1 MNRYSRIFML
11 LTGISGA
18 LLSSACSSLPPA
30 TANSAERLHSVS
42 RSYQETIHLSGK
54 ISVRYEHNSK
64 PQNLPGSF
72 EWEQTGNSL
81 QITLFSPVGQT
92 IAKITQNERGAL
104 LEQEGKMP
112 QQADNLDQLLADA
125 LRWPLP
131 VSGMRDWLQGFV
143 RQPDGG
149 RTALLA
155 ADQTISSDGWNIRYA
170 SWHESTN
177 SPKRIDLN
185 RYTKSAGEVTLNI
198 FIEAPQNP

>member
-1 MNRYSRIFML
+1 ML
-11 LTGISGA
+11 LTGLSGT
-18 LLSSACSSLPPA
+18 LLSSACSSLPQA
-30 TANSAERLHSVS
+30 TTNSAERLHSVS

-54 ISVRYEHNSK
+54 ISVRYEHNNK

-112 QQADNLDQLLADA
+112 LQADNLDQLLADA

-131 VSGMRDWLQGFV
+131 VSGMRDWLQGFI
-143 RQPDGG
+143 RQPDGS
-149 RTALLA
+149 RTALTA
-155 ADQTISSDGWNIRYA
+155 SDQIISSNGWSIRYA

-185 RYTKSAGEVTLNI
+185 RYTTSAGEVTLNI

>member
-11 LTGISGA
+11 LTGLSGA
-18 LLSSACSSLPPA
+18 LLSSACSSLPQA
-30 TANSAERLHSVS
+30 TINSAERLYSVS

-54 ISVRYEHNSK
+54 ISVRYEHNNK

-104 LEQEGKMP
+104 LEQEGKIP
-112 QQADNLDQLLADA
+112 LQADNLDLLLADA

-131 VSGMRDWLQGFV
+131 VSGMRDWLQGFI
-143 RQPDGG
+143 RQPDGS
-149 RTALLA
+149 RTALTA
-155 ADQTISSDGWNIRYA
+155 SDQTINSDGWNIRYA

-185 RYTKSAGEVTLNI
+185 RYTTSAGEVTLNI

>member
-11 LTGISGA
+11 LTGLSGA
-18 LLSSACSSLPPA
+18 LLSSACSSLPQA
-30 TANSAERLHSVS
+30 TTNSAERLHSVS

-54 ISVRYEHNSK
+54 ISVRYEHNNK

-131 VSGMRDWLQGFV
+131 VSGMRDWLQGFI
-143 RQPDGG
+143 RQSDGS
-149 RTALLA
+149 RTALTA
-155 ADQTISSDGWNIRYA
+155 SDQTISSDGWNIRYA

-185 RYTKSAGEVTLNI
+185 RYTTSAGEVTLNI

>member
-11 LTGISGA
+11 LTGLSGA
-18 LLSSACSSLPPA
+18 LLSSACSSLPQA
-30 TANSAERLHSVS
+30 TTNSAERLHSVS

-54 ISVRYEHNSK
+54 ISVRYEHNNK
-64 PQNLPGSF
+64 PQNLPGNF

-81 QITLFSPVGQT
+81 QITLFSPIGQT

-112 QQADNLDQLLADA
+112 LQADNLDQLLADA

-131 VSGMRDWLQGFV
+131 VSGMRDWLQGFI
-143 RQPDGG
+143 RQPDGS
-149 RTALLA
+149 RTALTA
-155 ADQTISSDGWNIRYA
+155 SDQTINSDGWNIRYA

-185 RYTKSAGEVTLNI
+185 RYTTSAGEVTLNI

>member
-11 LTGISGA
+11 LTGLSGA
-18 LLSSACSSLPPA
+18 LLSSACSSLPQA
-30 TANSAERLHSVS
+30 TINSAERLHSVS

-54 ISVRYEHNSK
+54 ISVRYEHNNK

-143 RQPDGG
+143 RQPDGS
-149 RTALLA
+149 RTALTA
-155 ADQTISSDGWNIRYA
+155 SDQTISSDGWNIRYA

-185 RYTKSAGEVTLNI
+185 RYTTSAGEVTLNI

>member
-1 MNRYSRIFML
+1 MHRYSRIFML
-11 LTGISGA
+11 LTSLSGA
-18 LLSSACSSLPPA
+18 LLSSACSSLPNANVSSTEQAPRA
-30 TANSAERLHSVS
+30 TRN
-42 RSYQETIHLSGK
+42 YQENIHLNGK
-54 ISVRYEHNSK
+54 ISVRYEHNNK

-92 IAKITQNERGAL
+92 IARITQNGHGAR

-112 QQADNLDQLLADA
+112 QEADNLDQLLSDA

-131 VSGMRDWLQGFV
+131 VSGMRDWLQGFI
-143 RQPDGG
+143 RQPDGS
-149 RTALLA
+149 RTALTVS
-155 ADQTISSDGWNIRYA
+155 DQTISTDGWNIRYA
-170 SWHESTN
+170 SWHETTN

-185 RYTKSAGEVTLNI
+185 RYTTNAGEVTLNI

>member
-11 LTGISGA
+11 LTGLSGA
-18 LLSSACSSLPPA
+18 LLSSACSSLPQA
-30 TANSAERLHSVS
+30 TINSAERLYSVS

-54 ISVRYEHNSK
+54 ISVRYEHNNK

-81 QITLFSPVGQT
+81 QITLFSPIGQT

-104 LEQEGKMP
+104 LEQEGKIP
-112 QQADNLDQLLADA
+112 LQADNLDLLLADA

-131 VSGMRDWLQGFV
+131 VSGMRDWLQGFI
-143 RQPDGG
+143 RQPDGS
-149 RTALLA
+149 RTALTA
-155 ADQTISSDGWNIRYA
+155 SDQTINSDGWNIRYA

-185 RYTKSAGEVTLNI
+185 RYTTSAGEVTLNI

>member
-11 LTGISGA
+11 LTCLSGA
-18 LLSSACSSLPPA
+18 LLSSACSSLPQA
-30 TANSAERLHSVS
+30 TTNSAERLHSVS
-42 RSYQETIHLSGK
+42 RSYQESIHLSGK
-54 ISVRYEHNSK
+54 ISVRYEHNNK

-131 VSGMRDWLQGFV
+131 VSGMRDWLQGFI
-143 RQPDGG
+143 RQPDGS
-149 RTALLA
+149 RTALTA
-155 ADQTISSDGWNIRYA
+155 SDQTISSDGWNIRYA

-185 RYTKSAGEVTLNI
+185 RYTTSAGEVTLNI

>member
-11 LTGISGA
+11 LTGLSGA
-18 LLSSACSSLPPA
+18 LLSSACSSLPQA
-30 TANSAERLHSVS
+30 TINSAERLYSVN

-54 ISVRYEHNSK
+54 ISVRYEHNNK

-112 QQADNLDQLLADA
+112 LQADNLDLLLADA

-131 VSGMRDWLQGFV
+131 VSGMRDWLQGFI
-143 RQPDGG
+143 RQSDGS
-149 RTALLA
+149 RTALVA
-155 ADQTISSDGWNIRYA
+155 TNQTISSDGWNIRYA

-185 RYTKSAGEVTLNI
+185 RYTTSVGEVTLNI

>member
-1 MNRYSRIFML
+1 MNRYSRIFIL
-11 LTGISGA
+11 LTGLSGA
-18 LLSSACSSLPPA
+18 LLSSACSSLPQA
-30 TANSAERLHSVS
+30 TINSAERLHSVR

-54 ISVRYEHNSK
+54 ISVRYEHNNK

-112 QQADNLDQLLADA
+112 LQADNLDQLLADA

-131 VSGMRDWLQGFV
+131 VSGMRDWLQGFI
-143 RQPDGG
+143 RQSDGS
-149 RTALLA
+149 RTALTA
-155 ADQTISSDGWNIRYA
+155 SDQTISSDGWNIRYA

-185 RYTKSAGEVTLNI
+185 RYTTSAGEVTLNI

>member
-1 MNRYSRIFML
+1 MNRYSRIFTL
-11 LTGISGA
+11 LTGLSGA
-18 LLSSACSSLPPA
+18 LLSSACSSLPQA
-30 TANSAERLHSVS
+30 TTNSAERLHSVS

-54 ISVRYEHNSK
+54 ISVRYEHNNK
-64 PQNLPGSF
+64 PQNLPGNF

-112 QQADNLDQLLADA
+112 LQADNLDQLLADA

-131 VSGMRDWLQGFV
+131 VSGMRDWLQGFI
-143 RQPDGG
+143 RQPDGS
-149 RTALLA
+149 RTALTGS
-155 ADQTISSDGWNIRYA
+155 DQTISSDGWNIRYA
-170 SWHESTN
+170 SWHASTN

-185 RYTKSAGEVTLNI
+185 RYTTSAGEVILNI

>member
-1 MNRYSRIFML
+1 ML
-11 LTGISGA
+11 LTGISGT

-30 TANSAERLHSVS
+30 TTNSAERLHSAS
-42 RSYQETIHLSGK
+42 RNYQETIHLSGK
-54 ISVRYEHNSK
+54 ISVRYEHNNK

-143 RQPDGG
+143 RQPDGN

-185 RYTKSAGEVTLNI
+185 RYTTSAGEVTLNI

>member
-11 LTGISGA
+11 LTGLSGA
-18 LLSSACSSLPPA
+18 LLSSACSSLPQA
-30 TANSAERLHSVS
+30 TINSAERLYSVN

-54 ISVRYEHNSK
+54 ISVRYEHNNK

-112 QQADNLDQLLADA
+112 LQADNLDQLLADA

-131 VSGMRDWLQGFV
+131 VSGMRDWLQGFI
-143 RQPDGG
+143 RQSDGS
-149 RTALLA
+149 RTALVA
-155 ADQTISSDGWNIRYA
+155 TNQTISSDGWNIRYA

-185 RYTKSAGEVTLNI
+185 RYTTSVGEVTLNI

>member
-1 MNRYSRIFML
+1 ML
-11 LTGISGA
+11 LTGLSGA
-18 LLSSACSSLPPA
+18 LLSSACSSLPNANVSSTEQTPKA
-30 TANSAERLHSVS
+30 TRN
-42 RSYQETIHLSGK
+42 YQETIHLSGK
-54 ISVRYEHNSK
+54 ISVRYEHNNK

-92 IAKITQNERGAL
+92 IAKITQNDRGAL

-112 QQADNLDQLLADA
+112 LQADNLDQLLADA

-131 VSGMRDWLQGFV
+131 VSGMRDWLQGFI
-143 RQPDGG
+143 RQPDGS
-149 RTALLA
+149 RTALTA
-155 ADQTISSDGWNIRYA
+155 SDQTISSDGWNIRYA

-185 RYTKSAGEVTLNI
+185 RYTTSAGEVTLNI